1 MAMKQCKECGT
12 EISSS
17 AKVCPKCGKEQRNFF
32 QKHIVLTVIVVLIIF
47 GMIISQTSSTPN
59 NHTIIA
65 NGNAVD
71 DVITNNSTDKQ
82 STTDIVKNINIG
94 DTIQGKDWE
103 ITISEVNFAQ
113 RIEPP
118 EKDMFYNYYQ
128 VDDTSNTYLY
138 VILDCKNISSLEL
151 SADSIA
157 RVKAKY
163 NNNYTY
169 SSFSAIPDKTLGFT
183 YTNITRIKP
192 LTTDKVYFLA
202 EMPNSISTETDTPV
216 EIDIEFEKQNYV
228 FQYR

>member
-59 NHTIIA
+59 NHTVIA
-65 NGNAVD
+65 NGNTVD

-113 RIEPP
+113 RVDPP

-138 VILDCKNISSLEL
+138 MILDCKNISSLEL

-192 LTTDKVYFLA
+192 LTTDKVYFLV

>member
-1 MAMKQCKECGT
+1 MAVKQCKECGT

-47 GMIISQTSSTPN
+47 GMIISQTSNTPN
-59 NHTIIA
+59 DHTIIA
-65 NGNAVD
+65 NGNTVD

-113 RIEPP
+113 RVDPP

-138 VILDCKNISSLEL
+138 IILDCKNISSLEL
-151 SADSIA
+151 SADSVA

-183 YTNITRIKP
+183 YTSITKIKP
-192 LTTDKVYFLA
+192 LTTDKIYFLA
-202 EMPNSISTETDTPV
+202 EMPNSIATEPDTPV
-216 EIDIEFEKQNYV
+216 EIEIEFENQKYV
-228 FQYR
+228 YQYR